1 MLHCKGVWVLGKRGG
16 GGRGR
21 WGGPYEVPVS
31 APGPVPGGR
40 QCQPFVF
47 VPLTEGVA
55 APPPLGFINGDPERQ
70 RDQLNGP
77 TRAALTADART
88 KSREQVLQREEVSN
102 VHKRGAGG
110 GGGAEEEPVKGKQ
123 RVGGTATW

>member
-1 MLHCKGVWVLGKRGG
+1 M
-16 GGRGR
+16 
-21 WGGPYEVPVS
+21 PVS

-55 APPPLGFINGDPERQ
+55 AAPPHLSTAPLGFINGDPERQ

-110 GGGAEEEPVKGKQ
+110 GKRGGGAEEEPVKGKQ
-123 RVGGTATW
+123 RVDGTAVR